1 MDEMQVRERVTRWIE
16 EGRDL
21 FALLPELLG
30 AEKEAELLRR
40 ELMELRKEL
49 AESKS
54 QSGDMQKEH
63 GDLHKRLEALRQENE
78 QLLAEKAE
86 AGQALAKMLETVQAT
101 NQIAQK
107 LGVTKSP
114 FARREA
120 PAAAP
125 QPTPHE

>member
-1 MDEMQVRERVTRWIE
+1 MDGTQVRDRVTRWIE
-16 EGRDL
+16 EARDL

-63 GDLHKRLEALRQENE
+63 GDLHKQLEALRQENE

>member
-63 GDLHKRLEALRQENE
+63 GDLHKQLEALRQENE
-78 QLLAEKAE
+78 QLLSEKAE

-107 LGVTKSP
+107 LGDTKSP

-125 QPTPHE
+125 QPTP

>member
-63 GDLHKRLEALRQENE
+63 GDLHKQLEALRQENE
-78 QLLAEKAE
+78 QLLSEKAE
-86 AGQALAKMLETVQAT
+86 AGQALAKLLETVQAT

-125 QPTPHE
+125 QPTP